1 MTDLDELREKWMEHD
16 RKLDAILRVNERLLA
31 ASRLNRARSAM
42 RCLGALLAAEA
53 LIQLAVVALLG
64 NFAADHWT
72 QPRFALPAAAVD
84 AVAIALLAA
93 LVRQAVLA
101 FGIDYGKPVTSL
113 QRDLAALRILRIRY
127 IQWIFLTAVA
137 VWAPLLVVMMKGF
150 FDLDAYALFGTAYLA
165 ANLLLGLALIPLGI
179 WASRRFGPR
188 LGASP
193 FVRRIADSI
202 SGHSLRTAAASMAEL
217 SEFEKGEAA

>member
-1 MTDLDELREKWMEHD
+1 MTDLDELRERWMEQD
-16 RKLDAILRVNERLLA
+16 RKLDAILRVNERLLS

-42 RCLGALLAAEA
+42 RRLGALLAAEA
-53 LIQLAVVALLG
+53 LIQLAVVVALG
-64 NFAADHWT
+64 NFLAGHFT

-84 AVAIALLAA
+84 AAAIALLIA

-101 FGIDYGKPVTSL
+101 LGIDYGKPVTIL

-127 IQWIFLTAVA
+127 VQWIFLTAVA
-137 VWAPLLVVMMKGF
+137 VWAPLLVVAMKGF
-150 FDLDAYALFGTAYLA
+150 FGLDAYALFGTAYLA
-165 ANLLLGLALIPLGI
+165 ANLVLGLALIPLGI
-179 WASRRFGPR
+179 WASRRLGPR

-193 FVRRIADSI
+193 FFRRILDSI

>member
-1 MTDLDELREKWMEHD
+1 MEQD
-16 RKLDAILRVNERLLA
+16 RKLDAILRVNERLLS

-42 RCLGALLAAEA
+42 RRLGALLAAEA
-53 LIQLAVVALLG
+53 LIQLAVVVALG
-64 NFAADHWT
+64 NFLAEHFT

-84 AVAIALLAA
+84 AAAIALLIA

-101 FGIDYGKPVTSL
+101 FGIDYGKPVTIL

-127 IQWIFLTAVA
+127 VQWIFLTAVA
-137 VWAPLLVVMMKGF
+137 VWAPLLVVTMKGL
-150 FDLDAYALFGTAYLA
+150 FDLDAYALFGAPYLA

-179 WASRRFGPR
+179 WASRRLGPR

-193 FVRRIADSI
+193 FVRGILDSI
-202 SGHSLRTAAASMAEL
+202 SGHSLRTTAASMAEL